1 MAAINAKERQEIKE
15 YIEQK
20 GTLEYV
26 GILTKECTYSR
37 KNNENVILFID
48 KEDDKLYY
56 VTYRNYSEMKRLS
69 EQGCDCP
76 LYCTCLMDEIKE
88 SRIEQYKA
96 IQRKHS
102 LENVKS
108 IIEVNNVKYSI
119 CEDIFGILDIDEYE
133 DELFEFCSLLTT
145 VENPQFFKINGEQR
159 LCVRLEDMPIV
170 LTQFMPPETKP
181 EILQKWY
188 EIIDSLQELIEQ
200 NIE

>member
-37 KNNENVILFID
+37 KNNENVVLFRD

-69 EQGCDCP
+69 EQGVDCP

-88 SRIEQYKA
+88 SRIEQYEPP
-96 IQRKHS
+96 RKHS
-102 LENVKS
+102 LEYVER
-108 IIEVNNVKYSI
+108 IIE
-119 CEDIFGILDIDEYE
+119 G
-133 DELFEFCSLLTT
+133 
-145 VENPQFFKINGEQR
+145 KIKPMQR
-159 LCVRLEDMPIV
+159 YV
-170 LTQFMPPETKP
+170 
-181 EILQKWY
+181 
-188 EIIDSLQELIEQ
+188 
-200 NIE
+200 

>member
-20 GTLEYV
+20 GTLEYA

-56 VTYRNYSEMKRLS
+56 VTYRDYRENKRLS
-69 EQGCDCP
+69 EQGVDCP

-88 SRIEQYKA
+88 SRIERYKA

-133 DELFEFCSLLTT
+133 EKVIEFCSLLTT

-170 LTQFMPPETKP
+170 LTQFMSPETKP

>member
-1 MAAINAKERQEIKE
+1 
-15 YIEQK
+15 
-20 GTLEYV
+20 
-26 GILTKECTYSR
+26 
-37 KNNENVILFID
+37 
-48 KEDDKLYY
+48 
-56 VTYRNYSEMKRLS
+56 MKRLS

-88 SRIEQYKA
+88 SRIERYKA

-133 DELFEFCSLLTT
+133 EEVIEFCSLLTT
-145 VENPQFFKINGEQR
+145 VENPQLFKINGEQR

-170 LTQFMPPETKP
+170 ISQFMPPQTKP
-181 EILQKWY
+181 EILQKWH